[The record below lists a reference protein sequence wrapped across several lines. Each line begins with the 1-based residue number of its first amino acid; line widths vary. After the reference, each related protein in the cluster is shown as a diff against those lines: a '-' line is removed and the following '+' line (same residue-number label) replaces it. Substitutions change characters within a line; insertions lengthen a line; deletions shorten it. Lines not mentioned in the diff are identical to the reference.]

1 MKTSIETI
9 DKERAQEYIAKIDGN
24 RPVSNGYV
32 RWLIG
37 RQKRGEWQTNGDS
50 IKFDKNGVLR
60 DGQHRLMMV
69 MQTGKPIEVV
79 VVREIDPASFITM
92 DTGKNRNLADVLG
105 INKYQNSKPLANALT
120 WVHRYLINRMY
131 PTGGRISHEQ
141 HLAVLDKHPE
151 LNESVAFYFDLKK
164 LGRQYWPAVTM
175 SCHYLFTRIDRPMAN
190 DFIERYLTGVGID
203 TLTDPVGVLRSQVQS
218 EAAKRVR
225 PVGDQIFGLFALA
238 WNARC
243 NGREQKQNY
252 NIRKHSRIR
261 PKIDGFPRELF
272 LERQEEL
279 PLFEDEEENNT

>member
-1 MKTSIETI
+1 LKTTIETI

-60 DGQHRLMMV
+60 DGQHRLLMV
-69 MQTGKPIEVV
+69 MQTGIPIEVV

-105 INKYQNSKPLANALT
+105 INKYQTPRALAPALS
-120 WVHRYLINRMY
+120 WVYRYLINRMY
-131 PTGGRISHEQ
+131 PTGGRVSHEQ

-151 LNESVAFYFDLKK
+151 LNESVAFYLNLKK
-164 LGRQYWPAVTM
+164 LGGQYWPAITTA
-175 SCHYLFTRIDRPMAN
+175 CHYLFTRIDMPAAN
-190 DFIERYLTGVGID
+190 DFIERYVTGVGID
-203 TLTDPVGVLRSQVQS
+203 TLTDPVGVLRGQVPL
-218 EAAKRVR
+218 EAARKVK
-225 PVGDQIFGLFALA
+225 PMGDQIFGLFALA
-238 WNARC
+238 WNAQR

-252 NIRKHSRIR
+252 KLRKHSRIR
-261 PKIDGFPRELF
+261 PKIDGFPRESF
-272 LERQEEL
+272 LESQEEL
-279 PLFEDEEENNT
+279 PLFEEEEE